1 MANTSAK
8 QQIVQNIKDVTNIL
22 VTVSKDPSVDELSAA
37 LGLTIFLNALG
48 KHATAV
54 FSGKVPPAITFLEPD
69 KTFEETA
76 DSLRDFIIALDKEKA
91 DHLRYKVVDDAVK
104 IFITPYRTTISE
116 KDLEFSQGDYNVEL
130 VLALNVENSDHLD
143 ASLAAHGR
151 IFHDATIATVTSGVI
166 KSTLGVTDWHDGR
179 ASGVSEM
186 LVELIDD
193 LKTSKVALDEQM
205 ATALL
210 TGIVATTERFSNELT
225 SSKTM
230 NAAAE
235 LMAAGANQQLIAVQ
249 LQEKAEEEPEKSER
263 ASDEDDDD
271 GDDNPQ
277 GQDAEEDG
285 VSGDLDEGAS
295 TKLKRDGAEKAEE
308 PEEPEEERDGSLSIS
323 HEKKGDVDEVA
334 RQTRDEQQEEAARL
348 AQDRL
353 DKLSRVAEETE
364 VESDSEPE
372 TDDDAPEEESE
383 VVSESTESEPA
394 PLADLPPVVM
404 PAFEPAPMP
413 AAESAV
419 EKAVAAASDLSE
431 PSIGG
436 TLNATTEQAAGDKRR
451 ELLSDQN
458 KTILHHGT
466 PYTGEEPA
474 MGDSPLNAAM
484 GDSDEPPSVDVFGA
498 PPNSAPADMGMR
510 LGREEK
516 SLHPLGQSLPTEP
529 IAMQEQD
536 ASARATD
543 THDDARSA
551 VEAALAAVPVT
562 PVATPAAP
570 PTLADIES
578 SQGLPPLPDFSTLP
592 PPPPMPIGAV
602 PDGIPSLDVP
612 MSPVQSQP
620 VTTGM
625 PTQPEFSQPSTE
637 FNPNQFQIP
646 KS

>member
-249 LQEKAEEEPEKSER
+249 LQEKAEEEPEKSEH
-263 ASDEDDDD
+263 ASDEDDDDDDD

-277 GQDAEEDG
+277 GQDTEEDG

-295 TKLKRDGAEKAEE
+295 TKLKQDG
-308 PEEPEEERDGSLSIS
+308 
-323 HEKKGDVDEVA
+323 V
-334 RQTRDEQQEEAARL
+334 
-348 AQDRL
+348 
-353 DKLSRVAEETE
+353 
-364 VESDSEPE
+364 
-372 TDDDAPEEESE
+372 
-383 VVSESTESEPA
+383 
-394 PLADLPPVVM
+394 
-404 PAFEPAPMP
+404 
-413 AAESAV
+413 
-419 EKAVAAASDLSE
+419 
-431 PSIGG
+431 
-436 TLNATTEQAAGDKRR
+436 
-451 ELLSDQN
+451 
-458 KTILHHGT
+458 
-466 PYTGEEPA
+466 
-474 MGDSPLNAAM
+474 
-484 GDSDEPPSVDVFGA
+484 
-498 PPNSAPADMGMR
+498 
-510 LGREEK
+510 
-516 SLHPLGQSLPTEP
+516 
-529 IAMQEQD
+529 
-536 ASARATD
+536 
-543 THDDARSA
+543 
-551 VEAALAAVPVT
+551 
-562 PVATPAAP
+562 
-570 PTLADIES
+570 
-578 SQGLPPLPDFSTLP
+578 
-592 PPPPMPIGAV
+592 
-602 PDGIPSLDVP
+602 
-612 MSPVQSQP
+612 
-620 VTTGM
+620 
-625 PTQPEFSQPSTE
+625 
-637 FNPNQFQIP
+637 
-646 KS
+646 